1 MKRNINSFP
10 FLGVVTRR
18 HRALATLKQNKTH
31 STKSLPDRITLQ
43 TTSRT
48 CFGRFHGYCSVTLDN
63 HIMLVFD
70 GLLDKRERDKT
81 WKDVIG
87 KSRSLLYHHSSFRFL
102 LIDSQNAGTIHH
114 ISLKQ
119 GDFTNIPEFF
129 AMALWITI
137 QGASSRVCI
146 HMEYFLHNK
155 QIIKS

>member
-70 GLLDKRERDKT
+70 GLLDKRERGKT

-87 KSRSLLYHHSSFRFL
+87 KSSS
-102 LIDSQNAGTIHH
+102 
-114 ISLKQ
+114 
-119 GDFTNIPEFF
+119 
-129 AMALWITI
+129 
-137 QGASSRVCI
+137 
-146 HMEYFLHNK
+146 
-155 QIIKS
+155 